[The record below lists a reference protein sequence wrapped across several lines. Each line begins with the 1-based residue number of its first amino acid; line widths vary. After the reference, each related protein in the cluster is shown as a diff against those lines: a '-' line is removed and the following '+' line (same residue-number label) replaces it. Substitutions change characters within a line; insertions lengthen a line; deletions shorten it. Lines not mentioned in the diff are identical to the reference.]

1 MPRNEADTRA
11 LLIEPKLKSAG
22 WSDRLVTREHF
33 YRRDHR
39 YTDHLLENGND
50 NTLRS

>member
-22 WSDRLVTREHF
+22 WSDSLVTREHF
-33 YRRDHR
+33 YLERPRRE
-39 YTDHLLENGND
+39 LE
-50 NTLRS
+50 